1 MDYLFFI
8 IVSLAFITFIAW
20 NFWPRKTPPRT
31 PQRYYCTHSVD
42 KDGNDIILTRAVK
55 EDGD

>member
-8 IVSLAFITFIAW
+8 IVTLAFITFIAW
-20 NFWPRKTPPRT
+20 NFWPKKTPPQKR
-31 PQRYYCTHSVD
+31 QRYYCTHSVD

-55 EDGD
+55 EE